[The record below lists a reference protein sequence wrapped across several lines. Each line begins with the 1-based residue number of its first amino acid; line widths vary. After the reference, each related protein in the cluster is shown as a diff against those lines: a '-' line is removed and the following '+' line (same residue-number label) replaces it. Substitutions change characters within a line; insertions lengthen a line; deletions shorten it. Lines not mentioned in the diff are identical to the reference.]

1 MNSQTFSQNPCKRGK
16 SHHHVA
22 MITSSLHF
30 PQRPHLTEVNHVNFV
45 IFLPMQTRHSCL
57 KKKKRSIFTTVLD
70 CLWSAVLCTCLKH
83 SCPQCCLPCCCSA
96 AAFWNLHPIPE
107 QCAEPSAGLCH
118 CPFACRLHTAKG
130 RWLSQVRGVCVCVRL
145 TVHRCVHI
153 CSQQCV
159 YVCVCVCER
168 EREKMWVCLWYGTLS
183 LRITQSDGQL
193 HTSIYECLASFQG
206 EKSHFFTIFP
216 DLVCLQKWPTKSL
229 YNHTM

>member
-1 MNSQTFSQNPCKRGK
+1 MGHKLTRNLSGNIWPQLSQLNESLWTYPGIKIGICVCELISTLKKKKKKKLKRRQGMNSQTFSQNPCKRGK

-30 PQRPHLTEVNHVNFV
+30 PQRPHETEVNHVNFV

-70 CLWSAVLCTCLKH
+70 YLWSAVLCTCLKH

-130 RWLSQVRGVCVCVRL
+130 R
-145 TVHRCVHI
+145 
-153 CSQQCV
+153 
-159 YVCVCVCER
+159 
-168 EREKMWVCLWYGTLS
+168 
-183 LRITQSDGQL
+183 
-193 HTSIYECLASFQG
+193 
-206 EKSHFFTIFP
+206 
-216 DLVCLQKWPTKSL
+216 
-229 YNHTM
+229 